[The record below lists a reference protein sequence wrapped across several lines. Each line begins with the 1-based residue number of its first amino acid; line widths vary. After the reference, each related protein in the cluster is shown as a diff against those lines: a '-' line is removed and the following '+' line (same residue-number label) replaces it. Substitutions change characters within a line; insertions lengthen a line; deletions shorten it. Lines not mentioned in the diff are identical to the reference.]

1 MELPFIQSA
10 ILVLVGASAGL
21 ATSVLGIGGGIVI
34 VPSLLAV
41 LPLLRVPDK
50 FTPEMALA
58 TSLAVSV
65 VTAIMSAYSHWRLG
79 NLKKPFAPEKLG
91 LMVCAGAGAAFGA
104 VSMIKAPPMVAA
116 LVIVA
121 AQCFLCWSMLRRS
134 RRKAQH
140 AAVESGA
147 GVRDFNAR
155 ALGSRMYF
163 SGVGLLTAIGAG
175 GSLIV
180 PYLSVKGVE
189 HREAV
194 GLAGWLGL
202 LIGVSALFVYAT
214 KPVAGVAWTVGAVH
228 LPAALLVASGS
239 IFGVRHGAV
248 LATRVN
254 QDLLRKVLATFL
266 IASSGRILFHL
277 AT

>member
-1 MELPFIQSA
+1 M
-10 ILVLVGASAGL
+10 
-21 ATSVLGIGGGIVI
+21 I

-41 LPLLRVPDK
+41 LPLMSVPAN
-50 FTPEMALA
+50 FTPAMALA

-65 VTAIMSAYSHWRLG
+65 ITAIMSAHTHWKLG

-91 LMVCAGAGAAFGA
+91 LMACAGVGAAVGA
-104 VSMIKAPPMVAA
+104 VSMTNAPPVFAL

-121 AQCFLCWSMLRRS
+121 AQCFLCWSMLRRG
-134 RRKAQH
+134 RMRAEP
-140 AAVESGA
+140 AAA
-147 GVRDFNAR
+147 GDFDAR
-155 ALGSRMYF
+155 SLGSRAYF
-163 SGVGLLTAIGAG
+163 SMVGLLTAIGAG

-214 KPVAGVAWTVGAVH
+214 KPVIGVGWTLGAVH
-228 LPAALLVASGS
+228 LPAALLIAGGS
-239 IFGVRHGAV
+239 VLGVRQGAV

-254 QDLLRKVLATFL
+254 QDLLRKVLAAFL

>member
-1 MELPFIQSA
+1 MELPFIQST
-10 ILVLVGASAGL
+10 ILVLVGAGAGL

-41 LPLLRVPDK
+41 LPLLRVPDQ

-104 VSMIKAPPMVAA
+104 VSMIKAPPALAA
-116 LVIVA
+116 MVIVA
-121 AQCFLCWSMLRRS
+121 AQCFLCWSMLRRGH
-134 RRKAQH
+134 RKAKS
-140 AAVESGA
+140 APVEAGA
-147 GVRDFNAR
+147 SSDFNAR
-155 ALGSRMYF
+155 APGPRLYF
-163 SGVGLLTAIGAG
+163 SVVGLLTAIGAG

-202 LIGVSALFVYAT
+202 LIGLSALVVYAT
-214 KPVAGVAWTVGAVH
+214 KPVAGVAWTLGAVH
-228 LPAALLVASGS
+228 LPAALLVAMGS
-239 IFGVRHGAV
+239 VLGVRHGAV

-254 QDLLRKVLATFL
+254 QDLLRKVLALFL
-266 IASSGRILFHL
+266 IASSGRILIHL

>member
-1 MELPFIQSA
+1 MELPFIQST

-41 LPLLRVPDK
+41 LPLLRVPDQ

-91 LMVCAGAGAAFGA
+91 LMGCAGAGAAFGA
-104 VSMIKAPPMVAA
+104 VSMIKAPPAMAA

-121 AQCFLCWSMLRRS
+121 AQCFLCWSMLRRGRRPAQPAAAAAPTS
-134 RRKAQH
+134 R
-140 AAVESGA
+140 E
-147 GVRDFNAR
+147 FNAR
-155 ALGSRMYF
+155 ALGSRLYF
-163 SGVGLLTAIGAG
+163 SIVGLLTAIGAG

-214 KPVAGVAWTVGAVH
+214 KPVAGVAWTLGAVH
-228 LPAALLVASGS
+228 LPAALLVAAGS
-239 IFGVRHGAV
+239 VFGVRHGAV
-248 LATRVN
+248 FATRVN
-254 QDLLRKVLATFL
+254 QDLLRKALATFL
-266 IASSGRILFHL
+266 IASSGRILIHL

>member
-1 MELPFIQSA
+1 
-10 ILVLVGASAGL
+10 
-21 ATSVLGIGGGIVI
+21 
-34 VPSLLAV
+34 
-41 LPLLRVPDK
+41 
-50 FTPEMALA
+50 
-58 TSLAVSV
+58 
-65 VTAIMSAYSHWRLG
+65 MSAYSHWRLG
-79 NLKKPFAPEKLG
+79 NLKKPFASEKLG
-91 LMVCAGAGAAFGA
+91 LMVCAGAGADFGA
-104 VSMIKAPPMVAA
+104 VSMIKAPPVIAA

-121 AQCFLCWSMLRRS
+121 AQCFLCWSMLRRGRAKVQRATS
-134 RRKAQH
+134 ERTGDAH
-140 AAVESGA
+140 G
-147 GVRDFNAR
+147 FNAR

-163 SGVGLLTAIGAG
+163 SVVGLLTAIGAG

-214 KPVAGVAWTVGAVH
+214 KPVAGVAWTLGAVH
-228 LPAALLVASGS
+228 LPAALLVAGGS

-254 QDLLRKVLATFL
+254 QDLLRQALATFL